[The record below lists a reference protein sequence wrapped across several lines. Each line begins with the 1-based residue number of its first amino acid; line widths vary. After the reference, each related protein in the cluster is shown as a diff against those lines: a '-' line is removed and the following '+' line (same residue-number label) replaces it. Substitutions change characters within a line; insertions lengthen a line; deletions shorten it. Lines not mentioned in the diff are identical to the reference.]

1 VDTRERLGFAVAGFG
16 QNLIYNWVALY
27 LLAYLYDG
35 AGLST
40 NGIATLTVILSACK
54 VWDAISD
61 LLVGLLVDRTRTRWG
76 TFRIYPLITAV
87 PIAAL
92 TAWLFH
98 VPAGS
103 ETRKLVVIGLAYVL
117 WSVVFTTS
125 DVPYWSLT
133 NVITTD
139 DESRSRLVG
148 WARTAAM
155 LGLAVVTLVGAPLAV
170 ALSGGGTKA
179 TGTGWGRATLV
190 VASIGMA
197 LFTLAFFVT
206 TERVRHRPHP
216 LPFRAALRQFTANR
230 PLFLILISGVL
241 CFGQLMIQVGGAVV
255 AAVVFGDVRYFT
267 VLGAALIGGMLVAT
281 LATPR
286 LLRHTTRREFMR
298 RILIGLSLSYVLLY
312 AVGYASVA
320 RVAAAIAVNGLFLG
334 AYTVTQTMMIGDTAN
349 YVEALTGDRIDGACF
364 AGLTFVTKLNSALA
378 TMVFGLVV
386 AWVGYQSDGFV
397 TGSMRSG
404 IWLALTVLPAVSALL
419 GLLPLRW
426 YAVPERDLPA
436 LLAAR
441 RGSVDAVAVE

>member
-1 VDTRERLGFAVAGFG
+1 MDTRERLGFAVAGFG

-40 NGIATLTVILSACK
+40 RGIATLTVILSACK
-54 VWDAISD
+54 VWDAVTD

-103 ETRKLVVIGLAYVL
+103 ESRKLLVIGLAYVL
-117 WSVVFTTS
+117 WSITFTTS

-139 DESRSRLVG
+139 DASRSRLVG

-155 LGLAVVTLVGAPLAV
+155 LGLAVVTVVGGPLAV
-170 ALSGGGTKA
+170 AVSGGGTEA
-179 TGTGWGRATLV
+179 TGTGWGRATLL
-190 VASIGMA
+190 VACIGMA

-206 TERVRHRPHP
+206 TERVQHRPHP
-216 LPFRAALRQFTANR
+216 LPFRAALRQFTANK
-230 PLFLILISGVL
+230 PLFLLLASGVL
-241 CFGQLMIQVGGAVV
+241 CFGQMMIQVGGAVV
-255 AAVVFGDVRYFT
+255 ATVVFGDVRYFT

-281 LATPR
+281 LTTPW
-286 LLRHTTRREFMR
+286 LLRHTTRRRMMQV
-298 RILIGLSLSYVLLY
+298 ILAGLAASYLLLY
-312 AVGYASVA
+312 AVGFTSVA
-320 RVAAAIAVNGLFLG
+320 LVAGAIAVNGLFLG
-334 AYTVTQTMMIGDTAN
+334 AYSVTQTMMIGDTAN

-386 AWVGYQSDGFV
+386 AWVGYQSDAPVSG
-397 TGSMRSG
+397 GMRSG
-404 IWLALTVLPAVSALL
+404 IWLSLTLLPAASVLL
-419 GLLPLRW
+419 GLLPLRA

-441 RGSVDAVAVE
+441 RAEAAAR

>member
-1 VDTRERLGFAVAGFG
+1 MDTRERLGFAVAGFG

-40 NGIATLTVILSACK
+40 DGIATLTVILSACK
-54 VWDAISD
+54 VWDAVTD

-76 TFRIYPLITAV
+76 TFRIYPLLTAA

-117 WSVVFTTS
+117 WSITFTTS

-139 DESRSRLVG
+139 DVSRSRLVG

-155 LGLAVVTLVGAPLAV
+155 LGLAVVTLVGGPLAV
-170 ALSGGGTKA
+170 AFSGGGPKA
-179 TGTGWGRATLV
+179 TGTGWGRATLL
-190 VASIGMA
+190 VACIGMA

-216 LPFRAALRQFTANR
+216 LPFRQALRQFTANR
-230 PLFLILISGVL
+230 PLFLILLSGVF
-241 CFGQLMIQVGGAVV
+241 CFGQMMVQVGGAVV
-255 AAVVFGDVRYFT
+255 ATVVFGDVRYFT
-267 VLGAALIGGMLVAT
+267 VLGAALIGGMVVAT
-281 LATPR
+281 LTTPL
-286 LLRHTTRREFMR
+286 LLRHTTRKRLMQA
-298 RILIGLSLSYVLLY
+298 ILAGLAASYFLMY
-312 AVGYASVA
+312 AVGYGSMVLVA
-320 RVAAAIAVNGLFLG
+320 GVIGVNGLFLG
-334 AYTVTQTMMIGDTAN
+334 AYSVTQTMMIGDTAN

-386 AWVGYQSDGFV
+386 AFVGYRSGAPVTDG
-397 TGSMRSG
+397 MRSG
-404 IWLALTVLPAVSALL
+404 IWLALTVLPAASALL
-419 GLLPLRW
+419 GLLPLRA
-426 YAVPERDLPA
+426 YAVPEADLPD

-441 RGSVDAVAVE
+441 RSDVPAR